1 MINRYCE
8 NCGKI
13 LNKQTLICDACGTD
27 YNEKPE
33 CDHVYNEFMIHEE
46 FRDMKI
52 KFLFRCEKCKE
63 VTAIPCRESMVYELI
78 GKLR

>member
-27 YNEKPE
+27 YNEKPK
-33 CDHVYNEFMIHEE
+33 CDHVYNEFMIQEE
-46 FRDMKI
+46 FRDMNI
-52 KFLFRCEKCKE
+52 LLLFRCEKCKE
-63 VTAIPCRESMVYELI
+63 VTVIPCRESMFHQLI

>member
-13 LNKQTLICDACGTD
+13 LNKKTLICEACGTD

-33 CDHVYNEFMIHEE
+33 CDHIYNEYMICEE
-46 FRDMKI
+46 PLGMKI
-52 KFLFRCEKCKE
+52 MLHFRCEKCNE
-63 VTAIPCRESMVYELI
+63 VTVIPCRESMFYQLI
-78 GKLR
+78 RKL